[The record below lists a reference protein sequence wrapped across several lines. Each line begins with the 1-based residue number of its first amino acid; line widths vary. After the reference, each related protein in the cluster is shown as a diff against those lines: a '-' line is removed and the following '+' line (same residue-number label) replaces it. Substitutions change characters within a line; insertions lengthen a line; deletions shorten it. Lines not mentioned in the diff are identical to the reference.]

1 MNQEPKRNPPDAA
14 PTRQPAQRQRPLSVG
29 PLRAFEAVA
38 RTLSF
43 RMAAEELH
51 LTQSA
56 ISRQIR
62 SLEELLGQPLFH
74 RQGRS
79 VALTDAGQDLLETTQ
94 QVLLQL
100 AVTGLQT
107 AHVVADVAGDFTTL
121 TIERDFDFESWAL
134 PALAGQF
141 ISLVKDTSLVSVI
154 AITELTKSGREAITT
169 SFSTFE
175 IWFCVAALYLV
186 INLPLSQ
193 IASRLE
199 RRLAQSD

>member
-1 MNQEPKRNPPDAA
+1 M
-14 PTRQPAQRQRPLSVG
+14 LV
-29 PLRAFEAVA
+29 FEAVLLNWA
-38 RTLSF
+38 RLVLGPLTTLHAPVPKEGAL
-43 RMAAEELH
+43 AA
-51 LTQSA
+51 
-56 ISRQIR
+56 R
-62 SLEELLGQPLFH
+62 
-74 RQGRS
+74 
-79 VALTDAGQDLLETTQ
+79 VTDP
-94 QVLLQL
+94 V
-100 AVTGLQT
+100 V
-107 AHVVADVAGDFTTL
+107 HVV
-121 TIERDFDFESWAL
+121 WAL